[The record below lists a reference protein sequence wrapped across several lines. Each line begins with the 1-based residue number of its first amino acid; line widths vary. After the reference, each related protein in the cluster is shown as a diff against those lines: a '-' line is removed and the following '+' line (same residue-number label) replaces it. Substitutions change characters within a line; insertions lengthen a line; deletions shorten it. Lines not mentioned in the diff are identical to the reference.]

1 MKIRVDNVGPELAK
15 ALGKLGHVRQFG
27 SGEQIFAAQD
37 AAEFL
42 PIIRS
47 GKVKMVHN
55 LADGKEVIVGIFG
68 KGDMFAVPPVF
79 DGLEY
84 PAGAFAMEPTELLIL
99 PRNSFLALLR
109 ESHELAF
116 LVIGW
121 TCEMLREKTATIQN
135 LARSSPERRI
145 AAVLLKLIEARVGDD
160 PFLVNI
166 RRQDIAEMTNL
177 TTETVI
183 RATRRLAEMN
193 LVRIE
198 RGKILIDEADPIR
211 QFLG

>member
-1 MKIRVDNVGPELAK
+1 MKIKIDKVGPELAK
-15 ALGKLGHVRQFG
+15 SLRKMGHVRQFG
-27 SGEQIFAAQD
+27 LGKQIFAAHD
-37 AAEFL
+37 PAEFL

-55 LADGKEVIVGIFG
+55 LPDGKEVIVGIFG
-68 KGDMFAVPPVF
+68 KGEMFAVPPVF

-99 PRNSFLALLR
+99 PRKIFLDLLR
-109 ESHELAF
+109 DSHELAF

-135 LARSSPERRI
+135 LARNSPERRI
-145 AAVLLKLIEARVGDD
+145 AAVLLKLIKDRVGED
-160 PFLVNI
+160 PFLINI

-183 RATRRLAEMN
+183 RATRRLAEMH

-198 RGKILIDEADPIR
+198 RGKILIDEAEPIR
-211 QFLG
+211 RFLG

>member
-1 MKIRVDNVGPELAK
+1 
-15 ALGKLGHVRQFG
+15 
-27 SGEQIFAAQD
+27 
-37 AAEFL
+37 
-42 PIIRS
+42 
-47 GKVKMVHN
+47 
-55 LADGKEVIVGIFG
+55 
-68 KGDMFAVPPVF
+68 
-79 DGLEY
+79 
-84 PAGAFAMEPTELLIL
+84 
-99 PRNSFLALLR
+99 
-109 ESHELAF
+109 LAF

-183 RATRRLAEMN
+183 RSTRRLAEMN

-198 RGKILIDEADPIR
+198 RGKILIDEAEPIR